1 MQIEETIKHV
11 FDPYI
16 NIPSEEWNLFTKFG
30 DVIVTKKNETL
41 KVASSTEKHLY
52 FILQGSGGV
61 LLWNN
66 NKFVCTDLCYE
77 GELFGD
83 FMSFFLQKPSLLEVV
98 TFESTELF
106 RISKENF
113 NKLIQNA
120 EYGGKF
126 CRFTLEALFVQKQ
139 RQQIEMIT
147 KTATDRYF
155 ELLTKKPDIINRTPQ
170 KYIASY
176 LGISTQSLSRI
187 RKKMVVNYSCPDKNY
202 NSIVAA

>member
-41 KVASSTEKHLY
+41 KVASSTEKYLY

-113 NKLIQNA
+113 NKLIHNA
-120 EYGGKF
+120 DYGGKF
-126 CRFTLEALFVQKQ
+126 CRFTLESLFVQKQ

-187 RKKMVVNYSCPDKNY
+187 RKQLVVNYSCPDKNY

>member
-1 MQIEETIKHV
+1 MQIEDIIKRV
-11 FDPYI
+11 FEPYI
-16 NIPSEEWNLFTKFG
+16 NIPFEEWNLFFKLG
-30 DVIVTKKNETL
+30 DVIVTKKNEII
-41 KVASSTEKHLY
+41 KIAGSTEKYLY

-77 GELFGD
+77 GELLGD

-98 TFESTELF
+98 TLESTELF

-113 NKLIQNA
+113 NKLVCDVD
-120 EYGGKF
+120 YGDKF
-126 CRFTLEALFVQKQ
+126 SRFTLEALFVQKQ
-139 RQQIEMIT
+139 MQQIEMIT

-155 ELLTKKPDIINRTPQ
+155 DLLTKKPDMIYRTPQ

-187 RKKMVVNYSCPDKNY
+187 RKQLVVNNSYMEKNY
-202 NSIVAA
+202 ISLL